1 MAINRRSFRSDPA
14 TGFGT
19 SGLNTGDR
27 LYRKDG
33 TVNVI
38 RTGVSFFD
46 SLSWYHTMLL
56 MPRWK
61 FWLVLFSI
69 YIAINVFFAFVYMA
83 VGIEHLAGLEVG
95 SPGKNFVEA
104 FFFSAQTYTTVG
116 YGRVSPVGAMT
127 SAIASFEAFMG
138 VLSFALASGLFY
150 GRFSRPKAY
159 LFFSDVALLSPY
171 KGGKALMFRV
181 VPYKNNQL
189 TEAEVKLTLALRV
202 KDGDVVKNQFFP
214 LQVEFSKIN
223 SLVLNWTVVHA
234 ITDESPLTGL
244 SLQELKDAKAEILVL
259 LKAFDDVF
267 SNSVIARTSYAS
279 TEIVDN
285 AKFVPMYHPAQGKQ
299 ATVLKVDLL
308 NEYELVS
315 AP

>member
-1 MAINRRSFRSDPA
+1 M
-14 TGFGT
+14 
-19 SGLNTGDR
+19 
-27 LYRKDG
+27 
-33 TVNVI
+33 
-38 RTGVSFFD
+38 
-46 SLSWYHTMLL
+46 LS
-56 MPRWK
+56 MPCWK

-69 YIAINVFFAFVYMA
+69 YIAINFLFACIYLA
-83 VGIEHLAGLEVG
+83 VGIEHLGGLEAG

-116 YGRVSPVGAMT
+116 YGRVSPIGVLT

-159 LFFSDVALLSPY
+159 LFFSDIALLSPY

-202 KDGDVVKNQFFP
+202 RDGENVKNQFFP
-214 LQVEFSKIN
+214 LQVEFNKIN
-223 SLVLNWTVVHA
+223 SLVLNWTIVHA
-234 ITDESPLTGL
+234 ITEESPLSGW
-244 SLQELKDAKAEILVL
+244 SLQNLRDAKAEVLVL

-267 SNSVIARTSYAS
+267 SNSVIARSSYS
-279 TEIVDN
+279 SSEIIDN
-285 AKFVPMYHPAQGKQ
+285 AKFVPMYYPAEGKE
-299 ATVLKVDLL
+299 ATVLRVDLL